1 MSEKEIIIASLERVE
16 RRIRTNRLLTELT
29 LGATLFLAFPIILK
43 LFDLV
48 SPLRGRTV
56 TIAGGL
62 WLALFAGYVV
72 WRVLQKGTLA
82 NAAASIDKQA
92 DLHDEIKT
100 AFWFIHNPRPS
111 AWVDAQIRRAAGNA
125 QRVDLR
131 QIYPRRIPRAFYI
144 AAAML
149 LAFVALN
156 FVPLP
161 LNHNWLALEAA
172 PAFSLTPEEAAL
184 LKETEA
190 LLRKAETLNQSELV
204 EKLEE
209 IVQQLQQGAIDAA
222 QAAQMLESIQSQLD
236 EGNLDLASIN
246 EGLEEIAQDLEQAE
260 ETQAAGRAMKEKELQ
275 EAAEEMRKLAEKLD
289 KEDSEALEDVEKS
302 LQQASENQ
310 RPGLEELAK
319 QLKEAAENLKDRNQ
333 QGAQQALDKAAQ
345 ELENLQAKIDSQ
357 DLKNLASQQLQN
369 LQDSLRQ
376 RQQGSQANQKKQAR
390 NQSQGQPQKGPP
402 QEGQPGQQEEG
413 GAQQQADGGAD
424 GEPTEQEGQEGD
436 PSASS
441 GADGDGGGL
450 MPSGKGG
457 ASGPRE
463 GAPTK
468 LDVKLQQ
475 EALAGMQD
483 LGTKQ
488 ENIEEMSKQERSRL
502 DYRNVKSELS
512 PAQKDLLNQDRIPWE
527 YRPLIKNYFQAIRP
541 PAKN

>member
-43 LFDLV
+43 VFDLV

-56 TIAGGL
+56 TTAGGV
-62 WLALFAGYVV
+62 WLAVFAGYVV

-82 NAAASIDKQA
+82 HAAASIDRQA

-100 AFWFIHNPRPS
+100 AFWFINNPRPS
-111 AWVDAQIRRAAGNA
+111 AWVDAQIRRAAGDA
-125 QRVDLR
+125 QSVDL
-131 QIYPRRIPRAFYI
+131 QQVYPRRIPRASYI

-156 FVPLP
+156 FIPLP

-190 LLRKAETLNQSELV
+190 LLRKAEAMNQSELA

-246 EGLEEIAQDLEQAE
+246 EGLEEIAQDLEQSE

-319 QLKEAAENLKDRNQ
+319 QLKEAAENLKKQDQ

-376 RQQGSQANQKKQAR
+376 RQQGSQANQKKQAQ

-413 GAQQQADGGAD
+413 DAQQQADGGAD

-436 PSASS
+436 PGASS

-541 PAKN
+541 PAKK